1 MQKIEVADEVI
12 TKKDLDEFAYDE
24 KYFGDWTKK
33 LDKITETFKNA
44 KPYSH
49 VVIDNFLNEEIAN
62 KLSETF
68 PRPNK
73 DWWHFHNPIEEKF
86 IYDKLNLMDRDMR
99 KYFLMVSKPEFV
111 EIMQKLS
118 GIDNLEIDPYFH
130 GGGIHC
136 HPPGGK
142 LNMHL
147 DYSINPKSGKERRI
161 NIIYFLNKEWK
172 EEWGGITEL
181 WSKGMKACKKKL
193 CPGFNRA
200 LVFITYDESWHGLPG
215 YVKCPE
221 GLSRNSLA
229 IYYVSEPRPN
239 VTLRPKAQFVL
250 RPQDPFNDRIQKF
263 LDIRP
268 FQRIT
273 EKELEEI
280 WPEWEK
286 ESRAMYDTE
295 SVLEE

>member
-1 MQKIEVADEVI
+1 
-12 TKKDLDEFAYDE
+12 
-24 KYFGDWTKK
+24 
-33 LDKITETFKNA
+33 
-44 KPYSH
+44 
-49 VVIDNFLNEEIAN
+49 
-62 KLSETF
+62 
-68 PRPNK
+68 
-73 DWWHFHNPIEEKF
+73 
-86 IYDKLNLMDRDMR
+86 MR

-147 DYSINPKSGKERRI
+147 DYSINPKSGKERRL

-200 LVFITYDESWHGLPG
+200 LVFITYDESWHSLPG

-250 RPQDPFNDRIQKF
+250 RPQDPYDERMQKF

-273 EKELEEI
+273 EKELKEI

>member
-1 MQKIEVADEVI
+1 MDKLEAAEEIITQKA
-12 TKKDLDEFAYDE
+12 LDELKYDE
-24 KYFGDWTKK
+24 NFFGNWTKN
-33 LDKITETFKNA
+33 LDEIKESFNHA

-49 VVIDNFLNEEIAN
+49 VVIDNFLNDDIAN
-62 KLSETF
+62 RLSDTF
-68 PRPNK
+68 PKPNK
-73 DWWHFHNPIEEKF
+73 DWWYFHNPIEEKF
-86 IYDKLNLMDRDMR
+86 IYDKLHLMDEDFRN
-99 KYFLMVSKPEFV
+99 YFFMISKPEFL
-111 EIMQKLS
+111 EKMKKIS

-130 GGGIHC
+130 GGGMHC

-161 NIIYFLNKEWK
+161 NIIYFLNKEWNQD
-172 EEWGGITEL
+172 WGGILEL
-181 WSKGMKACKKKL
+181 WSADMKECKKKL

-200 LVFITYDESWHGLPG
+200 LLFITYDESWHGLPG

-229 IYYVSEPRPN
+229 IYYVAEPRK
-239 VTLRPKAQFVL
+239 VTLRPKAKFVL
-250 RPQDPFNDRIQKF
+250 RPQDPYDERMQKL

-268 FQRIT
+268 VRRIT
-273 EKELEEI
+273 EQDLNEI
-280 WPEWEK
+280 WPGWEK

-295 SVLEE
+295 SVVVE